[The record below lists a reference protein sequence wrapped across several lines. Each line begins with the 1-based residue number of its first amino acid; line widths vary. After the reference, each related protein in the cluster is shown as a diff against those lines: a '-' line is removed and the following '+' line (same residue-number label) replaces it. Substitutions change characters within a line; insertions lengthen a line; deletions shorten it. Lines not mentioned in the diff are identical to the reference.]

1 MKASVKQI
9 VDAYNALG
17 NAKSS
22 TLDDAEKAKILKAR
36 KVMRPFVTEYEA
48 FEKDCQEM
56 HKYEGL
62 EKDAELYNSV
72 LNKSRQGKGNEVT
85 EEEAKAWARV
95 IEYDQKI
102 NKSLYEE
109 GIKEVE
115 LEFEKLSEGSDVK
128 LMSANDWTPKQL
140 DILEIMF

>member
-9 VDAYNALG
+9 VDAYKLLDNT
-17 NAKSS
+17 KSG
-22 TLDDAEKAKILKAR
+22 TLDDTEKGKILKAR

-48 FEKDCQEM
+48 FEKDCNEM
-56 HKYEGL
+56 HKYEDL
-62 EKDAELYNSV
+62 EKDVELYNSV

-85 EEEAKAWARV
+85 EEEANGWKRV
-95 IEYDQKI
+95 KEYDQKVR
-102 NKSLYEE
+102 KSLHEE
-109 GIKEVE
+109 EIKEVE
-115 LEFEKLSEGSDVK
+115 IEFDKLSEGSDVK

>member
-9 VDAYNALG
+9 VDTYNALG

-22 TLDDAEKAKILKAR
+22 TLDDAEKGKILKAR
-36 KVMRPFVTEYEA
+36 KAMRPFVTEYEA
-48 FEKDCQEM
+48 FKKDCQEM

-62 EKDAELYNSV
+62 DKDVELYNSA
-72 LNKSRQGKGNEVT
+72 LNKYYQGKGNEVT
-85 EEEAKAWARV
+85 EEEAKAHERV
-95 IEYDQKI
+95 MEYDRKI
-102 NKSLYEE
+102 AKPLHE
-109 GIKEVE
+109 GEIKEVE

>member
-62 EKDAELYNSV
+62 EIDAELYNSV

-102 NKSLYEE
+102 NKSLNEE

>member
-17 NAKSS
+17 NAK
-22 TLDDAEKAKILKAR
+22 TTKLDDAEKVKILKAR

-62 EKDAELYNSV
+62 EIDAELYNSV

-102 NKSLYEE
+102 NKSLNEE